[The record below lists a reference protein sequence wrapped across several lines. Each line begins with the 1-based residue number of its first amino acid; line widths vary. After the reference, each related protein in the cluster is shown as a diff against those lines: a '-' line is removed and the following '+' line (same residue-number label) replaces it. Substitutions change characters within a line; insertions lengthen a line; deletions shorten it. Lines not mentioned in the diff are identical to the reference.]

1 MTVLPR
7 EQLLHHLHQLG
18 IRLRAD
24 QGQLAIQ
31 APKGVLTPALRDA
44 LASHKAWL
52 LATLAP
58 GDVTPVGA
66 VPPDDPATAA
76 GPANRIRQRL
86 LALPG
91 VLRVDVEQVDAQR
104 GRDDAWQALVHVD
117 PPASGCTDTTD
128 APAAEQQR
136 LARRWS
142 ALLSQGEAL
151 TAQLRQTHAAD
162 LLEHGHVCA
171 GLDRL
176 AVLAMVLAL
185 ARLGAFRAPADPITA
200 ENIVPAAGLRPR
212 QTVIIRQ
219 WLRALAQAGHLQW
232 REGAHHLAA
241 PLDLPALQQA
251 FDRLQADIASTAPYA
266 PFIEHIKTCAAR
278 QLELL
283 RGTEDPFALLFPG
296 GSFDVALAHYRD
308 TPVVRINNA
317 VLAALARAALASSAG
332 NGPPTVLE
340 LGAGC
345 GATTEAVLAALRD
358 QPVRY
363 VFTDVGEFFLR
374 RAAQRWRTAQ
384 GEPLACQL
392 LDLARSPLLQGIASQ
407 SVDLI
412 VAVNVVHNAS
422 HVDEALRR
430 LRSALKP
437 GGLLLLSEQTE
448 NSPLNQI
455 NFAHFDSFGH
465 YQDRRLEI
473 DSPLMPA
480 AAWMQAFDAAGY
492 ARCAAVPAMAP
503 DGPDVGRQRLLL
515 AEAPAVQHRWRPER
529 WMAQANAA
537 VRDPGLTLHISVS
550 AMPAQPI
557 PGNAR

>member
-1 MTVLPR
+1 MTVLTR
-7 EQLLHHLHQLG
+7 EQLLHQLHQLG
-18 IRLRAD
+18 VRLQAD

-31 APKGVLTPALRDA
+31 APKGALTPALRES
-44 LASHKAWL
+44 LAVHKAWL
-52 LATLAP
+52 LATLSAGGVAP
-58 GDVTPVGA
+58 GDAASLGQPEV
-66 VPPDDPATAA
+66 AA
-76 GPANRIRQRL
+76 GPADRIRQRL

-91 VLRVDVEQVDAQR
+91 VLEVDVQQGPGPDS
-104 GRDDAWQALVHVD
+104 AWQVRVQVD
-117 PPASGCTDTTD
+117 PPATGCTDTTE
-128 APAAEQQR
+128 PSAAEQQR

-142 ALLSQGEAL
+142 ALLWQGETLA
-151 TAQLRQTHAAD
+151 ARLRQARTAD
-162 LLEHGHVCA
+162 LQEHANACA
-171 GLDRL
+171 ALDRL
-176 AVLAMVLAL
+176 AVLAMALTL
-185 ARLGAFRAPADPITA
+185 ARLGAFSVSASSLTA
-200 ENIVPAAGLRPR
+200 ENIVQAAGLRPQ

-219 WLRALAQAGHLQW
+219 WLRVLAQAGHLQW
-232 REGAHHLAA
+232 RDGAHHLAA

-251 FDRLQADIASTAPYA
+251 FDRLQAEIASAAPYA
-266 PFIEHIKTCAAR
+266 PFVEHIKTCAAR
-278 QLELL
+278 QLEML

-308 TPVVRINNA
+308 TPVVCINNA
-317 VLAALARAALASSAG
+317 VLAALARAALGPAAG
-332 NGPPTVLE
+332 DAPPTVLE

-345 GATTEAVLAALRD
+345 GATTEAVLAAMHD

-374 RAAQRWRTAQ
+374 RAAQHLRTAQ

-422 HVDEALRR
+422 HIEEALRR

-492 ARCAAVPAMAP
+492 ARCAAVPATAP
-503 DGPDVGRQRLLL
+503 EGPDVGRQRVLL

-529 WMAQANAA
+529 WMALAQAA
-537 VRDPGLTLHISVS
+537 VRDLDLPLHLDVS
-550 AMPAQPI
+550 EAPI
-557 PGNAR
+557 RPVTGTTP